1 MNGMLFEKKKS
12 WCCSSNTVFV
22 PLSSLCCHA
31 CWSLLSEKE
40 KKKKT
45 LTSLSAQSS
54 HQKAAKSYKSVWLL
68 LPEAFTPQYLRRH
81 EMAPMQNKN
90 KKKVLWGLQTTCTSC
105 FLGYDI
111 IEKRTIFPL
120 PLPNFLFNFFLYMYE
135 LYSVCA
141 SLLCWTRKRLNK
153 NKKDDKSIT
162 ERIKKRYIGGILIT
176 SFKLPVFS
184 CSQLLKITGFKN
196 TIYNVLAL
204 DRCSTCVTVLIYETK
219 MVTVNY
225 VFLCAFFFL
234 FFFKAGEKGCRDMA
248 AADARVRKKLFLFF
262 GGI

>member
-1 MNGMLFEKKKS
+1 MHFLFS
-12 WCCSSNTVFV
+12 WIW
-22 PLSSLCCHA
+22 HY
-31 CWSLLSEKE
+31 W
-40 KKKKT
+40 
-45 LTSLSAQSS
+45 
-54 HQKAAKSYKSVWLL
+54 
-68 LPEAFTPQYLRRH
+68 
-81 EMAPMQNKN
+81 
-90 KKKVLWGLQTTCTSC
+90 
-105 FLGYDI
+105 
-111 IEKRTIFPL
+111 KRTIFPL

-234 FFFKAGEKGCRDMA
+234 FFFKAGEKGCRDTA

>member
-12 WCCSSNTVFV
+12 WCCSSNTFFV

-111 IEKRTIFPL
+111 IEKGQFFPCPSQIFYLISFCICMNYTLCVPH
-120 PLPNFLFNFFLYMYE
+120 FCVE
-135 LYSVCA
+135 LE
-141 SLLCWTRKRLNK
+141 
-153 NKKDDKSIT
+153 KD
-162 ERIKKRYIGGILIT
+162 
-176 SFKLPVFS
+176 
-184 CSQLLKITGFKN
+184 
-196 TIYNVLAL
+196 
-204 DRCSTCVTVLIYETK
+204 
-219 MVTVNY
+219 
-225 VFLCAFFFL
+225 
-234 FFFKAGEKGCRDMA
+234 
-248 AADARVRKKLFLFF
+248 
-262 GGI
+262 